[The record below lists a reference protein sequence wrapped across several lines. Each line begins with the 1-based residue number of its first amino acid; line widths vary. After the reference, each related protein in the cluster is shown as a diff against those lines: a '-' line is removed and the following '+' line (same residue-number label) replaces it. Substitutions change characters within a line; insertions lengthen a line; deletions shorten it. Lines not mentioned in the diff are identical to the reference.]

1 VSDSRAW
8 RAEAVGVEPIRARM
22 ERLRAE
28 RDAIEAELEA
38 NERDQVR
45 LVERWNGNV
54 REWNRLARKLRL
66 HVGEDEA

>member
-54 REWNRLARKLRL
+54 REWNRLARKLRF